1 MGAFAHCLITVAL
14 NQGLS
19 HDSHGAF
26 GRISQRLDAVHGG
39 NEWRS
44 RFGSAE
50 RLHFHFYHGNLP
62 TEEVRSH
69 RRARPST
76 FLRQSLGTSIP
87 PPISTTSN
95 LWMAADG
102 TFFNRHNVRQSIRPG
117 GPLYLR
123 LLHPDGLRRF
133 QILAHRVPGD
143 AQFPGDPPDGT
154 ARPFHLVDLFHSAI
168 CLKHLRTVSADDAT
182 ILGRVNS
189 TSAISLIFTSA
200 VTPQNHRRNPFP
212 GWPAGGTRPT
222 TKTPQAEGRWA

>member
-69 RRARPST
+69 RRAPSEYLSET
-76 FLRQSLGTSIP
+76 VSRHIHPTTHKHDFEPMDGGGRYILQPPQCEAVNPPRWSTLP
-87 PPISTTSN
+87 PP
-95 LWMAADG
+95 
-102 TFFNRHNVRQSIRPG
+102 
-117 GPLYLR
+117 
-123 LLHPDGLRRF
+123 
-133 QILAHRVPGD
+133 
-143 AQFPGDPPDGT
+143 
-154 ARPFHLVDLFHSAI
+154 
-168 CLKHLRTVSADDAT
+168 
-182 ILGRVNS
+182 
-189 TSAISLIFTSA
+189 FT
-200 VTPQNHRRNPFP
+200 P
-212 GWPAGGTRPT
+212 
-222 TKTPQAEGRWA
+222 